1 MAIKIYSNYE
11 EFRCEQEEISQFFED
26 ESFRGTDYDLDDDF
40 QIIEEMSG
48 SKPSIR
54 EDASFYIV
62 CSDDEEEVTDELI
75 EILGESIKVYL
86 DEFHKIF
93 YYIS

>member
-11 EFRCEQEEISQFFED
+11 EFRCTEEEISEFFED
-26 ESFRGTDYDLDDDF
+26 DNFRSNDYDLDDDY

-48 SKPSIR
+48 AKPNIR

-62 CSDDEEEVTDELI
+62 CSDEEEDITDELI
-75 EILGESIKVYL
+75 DTLGEAVKVYL

>member
-11 EFRCEQEEISQFFED
+11 EFRCSEEEISEFFED
-26 ESFRGTDYDLDDDF
+26 DNFRSNDYDMDDDF

-48 SKPSIR
+48 SKPNIR

-62 CSDDEEEVTDELI
+62 CSDEDEDVTDEII
-75 EILGESIKVYL
+75 ETLGESVKVYL